1 MRENR
6 SETAVGAAGEGRVGA
21 SGGMSVLA
29 RAKAGGI
36 ENQALWDRLRAF
48 ELDRPGDE
56 RPFSARLAHEQ
67 GWTREFALRA
77 IDEYRKFV
85 YLMAT
90 APFAVTPSKVVDEVW
105 HLHLMHTRSYWHG
118 LCGDVVGRELHHDPS
133 RGGAAERAKFEHWYE
148 RTLTRYRESF
158 GPPPMDIWPGAG
170 THQPRTHAATT
181 GDDRN
186 HHRGVDHRGGW
197 VVIGLLIG
205 GAALLLYAMTSGG
218 CMLKHGERMTAPT
231 ESNVLIGGVIVATIM
246 LATFALLGAVLKRS
260 KRRSDNAGLNRD
272 PGHRSRHSSTTDHL
286 HHNPSGVEYLM
297 MQNML
302 NSSSGSGGDDR
313 HHDHHHHHGGHDH
326 HHDGGGSHDGGSGGG
341 DSGGG
346 DGGGGGGDGGGGGS
360 DGGGGSSCGGGG
372 CGGGG
377 D

>member
-6 SETAVGAAGEGRVGA
+6 SETAAGAG
-21 SGGMSVLA
+21 S
-29 RAKAGGI
+29 AGGI
-36 ENQALWDRLRAF
+36 QNHALWDRLRAF
-48 ELDRPGDE
+48 EFDRPGDV
-56 RPFSARLAHEQ
+56 RSFSTRLAQEQ
-67 GWTREFALRA
+67 GWTREFTLRA

-105 HLHLMHTRSYWHG
+105 HLHLMHTRWYWHE
-118 LCGDVVGRELHHDPS
+118 LCGGVVGRELHHDPS
-133 RGGAAERAKFEHWYE
+133 RGGPSERAKFEHWYE

-158 GPPPMDIWPGAG
+158 GEPPADVWLGAG
-170 THQPRTHAATT
+170 VDRPRANVAAMCT
-181 GDDRN
+181 DRN
-186 HHRGVDHRGGW
+186 HQRGADHRGGW
-197 VVIGLLIG
+197 VVIGLLIC
-205 GAALLLYAMTSGG
+205 GAALLVYAMTSGG

-231 ESNVLIGGVIVATIM
+231 ESNVLIGGVIVASIM

-260 KRRSDNAGLNRD
+260 KRRADNAGLNRE

-286 HHNPSGVEYLM
+286 HHNPTGVEYLM

-302 NSSSGSGGDDR
+302 NSSSRNGGGGDGDGSGGDR
-313 HHDHHHHHGGHDH
+313 PIDHHH
-326 HHDGGGSHDGGSGGG
+326 HHDGGGSHDGGSSGG

-346 DGGGGGGDGGGGGS
+346 SDSGGGGCSGGGD
-360 DGGGGSSCGGGG
+360 GGGSSCGGGG

>member
-1 MRENR
+1 MRVNR
-6 SETAVGAAGEGRVGA
+6 SESAVGAGNVGAAGGL
-21 SGGMSVLA
+21 GG
-29 RAKAGGI
+29 AGGI
-36 ENQALWDRLRAF
+36 QNQTLWDRLRAF
-48 ELDRPGDE
+48 ELDRPGDA
-56 RPFSARLAHEQ
+56 RSFSARLAHERS
-67 GWTREFALRA
+67 WTREFALRA

-105 HLHLMHTRSYWHG
+105 HLHLMHTRSYWHE
-118 LCGDVVGRELHHDPS
+118 LCEGVVGRELHHDPS

-158 GPPPMDIWPGAG
+158 GEPPADIWPGAG
-170 THQPRTHAATT
+170 MGRPRGHASAMSNEQ
-181 GDDRN
+181 N
-186 HHRGVDHRGGW
+186 HLHAEDHRGGW
-197 VVIGLLIG
+197 MVIGLLVC
-205 GAALLLYAMTSGG
+205 GAALLVYAMATGG
-218 CMLKHGERMTAPT
+218 CMLKHGERMTAPS
-231 ESNVLIGGVIVATIM
+231 ESSVIIAVVIAGTI
-246 LATFALLGAVLKRS
+246 LLSFFGLLGMLLKRS
-260 KRRSDNAGLNRD
+260 KRGGYGAGLNHES
-272 PGHRSRHSSTTDHL
+272 GSRGRHGSGTDHL
-286 HHNPSGVEYLM
+286 HTGSSGAEFLL

-346 DGGGGGGDGGGGGS
+346 GGDGGGGGCS
-360 DGGGGSSCGGGG
+360 GGGGDGGGSSCGGG